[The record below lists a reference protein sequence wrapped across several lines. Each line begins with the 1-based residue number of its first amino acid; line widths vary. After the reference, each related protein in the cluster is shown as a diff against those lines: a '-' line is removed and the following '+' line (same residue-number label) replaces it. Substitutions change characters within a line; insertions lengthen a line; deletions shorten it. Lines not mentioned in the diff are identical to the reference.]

1 MLEKLAVHH
10 LLWIKMLVNLGCKVE
25 DAKDL
30 VQDMYIRLD
39 RLVKDPQK
47 MMYGDE
53 VNRYYV
59 WTTLRNMYFSKLK
72 KDRASIFYE
81 LRDSDESEIDDYDT
95 LEDDAFRSITDK
107 IDNITSKWSIYDKKL
122 FELYFIKGLSLR
134 AIAKGSKIG
143 LTSIHTSILNY
154 KQILRENLS
163 EDLIDYFNQDFDKK
177 KLPLMLGMINAIVND
192 KKLELDWQYFN

>member
-81 LRDSDESEIDDYDT
+81 LRDSDESEINDYDT

-163 EDLIDYFNQDFDKK
+163 EDLIDYFNQDFDK
-177 KLPLMLGMINAIVND
+177 I
-192 KKLELDWQYFN
+192 Y

>member
-25 DAKDL
+25 DAQDL

-39 RLVKDPQK
+39 RLVKDPSK
-47 MMYGDE
+47 MMYGDD

-107 IDNITSKWSIYDKKL
+107 IDNITSKWTIYDKRL
-122 FELYFIKGLSLR
+122 FELYFIEGLSLR
-134 AIAKGSKIG
+134 AISKGSKIG

-163 EDLIDYFNQDFDKK
+163 EDLIDYFNQDFDK
-177 KLPLMLGMINAIVND
+177 I
-192 KKLELDWQYFN
+192 Y

>member
-1 MLEKLAVHH
+1 MLEKLAKHH
-10 LLWIKMLVNLGCKVE
+10 DLWIKMLVNLGCNVE

-30 VQDMYIRLD
+30 VQDMYLRLN
-39 RLVKDPQK
+39 RLVKDPNK
-47 MMYGDE
+47 MMYGDD

-72 KDRASIFYE
+72 RDRASIFYE
-81 LRDSDESEIDDYDT
+81 LWDSDEGESSEYNMSEDEAFTKITEQVDD
-95 LEDDAFRSITDK
+95 
-107 IDNITSKWSIYDKKL
+107 ITSNWTIYDKKL

-154 KQILRENLS
+154 KQILRDTLS
-163 EDLIDYFNQDFDKK
+163 EDLIDYFNQEFDK
-177 KLPLMLGMINAIVND
+177 I
-192 KKLELDWQYFN
+192 

>member
-25 DAKDL
+25 DAQDL

-39 RLVKDPQK
+39 RLVKDPSK
-47 MMYGDE
+47 MMYGDD

-81 LRDSDESEIDDYDT
+81 LRDSDESEIDSYDT
-95 LEDDAFRSITDK
+95 LEDDAFRNITDK

-163 EDLIDYFNQDFDKK
+163 EDLIDYFNQDFDK
-177 KLPLMLGMINAIVND
+177 I
-192 KKLELDWQYFN
+192 Y

>member
-25 DAKDL
+25 DAQDL

-39 RLVKDPQK
+39 RLVKDPNK
-47 MMYGDE
+47 MMYGDD

-163 EDLIDYFNQDFDKK
+163 EDLIDYFNQDFDK
-177 KLPLMLGMINAIVND
+177 I
-192 KKLELDWQYFN
+192 Y

>member
-25 DAKDL
+25 DAQDL

-39 RLVKDPQK
+39 RLVKDPSK
-47 MMYGDE
+47 MMYGDD

-163 EDLIDYFNQDFDKK
+163 EDLIDYFNQDFDK
-177 KLPLMLGMINAIVND
+177 I
-192 KKLELDWQYFN
+192 Y

>member
-163 EDLIDYFNQDFDKK
+163 EDLIDYFNQDFDK
-177 KLPLMLGMINAIVND
+177 IH
-192 KKLELDWQYFN
+192 

>member
-25 DAKDL
+25 DAQDL

-39 RLVKDPQK
+39 RLVKDPSK
-47 MMYGDE
+47 MMYGDD

-72 KDRASIFYE
+72 KDRSSIFYE

-163 EDLIDYFNQDFDKK
+163 EDLIDYFNQDFDK
-177 KLPLMLGMINAIVND
+177 I
-192 KKLELDWQYFN
+192 Y

>member
-1 MLEKLAVHH
+1 MLEKLAKHH
-10 LLWIKMLVNLGCKVE
+10 DLWIKMLVNLGCNVE

-30 VQDMYIRLD
+30 VQDMYIRLH

-47 MMYGDE
+47 MMYGDD

-72 KDRASIFYE
+72 RDRASIFYE
-81 LRDSDESEIDDYDT
+81 LWDSDEGENSEYNMSEDEAFTKITEQVDD
-95 LEDDAFRSITDK
+95 
-107 IDNITSKWSIYDKKL
+107 ITSNWTVYDKKL

-154 KQILRENLS
+154 KQILRDNLS
-163 EDLIDYFNQDFDKK
+163 EDLIDYFNQDFDK
-177 KLPLMLGMINAIVND
+177 I
-192 KKLELDWQYFN
+192 